1 MRTHVWM
8 LNLVETQL
16 NMSEENNFV
25 EWGNRESSRVRER
38 EREGKRREWESSER
52 ERGREGRE
60 RI

>member
-1 MRTHVWM
+1 M
-8 LNLVETQL
+8 VETQL
-16 NMSEENNFV
+16 NMSEEYNFV
-25 EWGNRESSRVRER
+25 EWGNRESTRER